1 MARVHPIE
9 CEFTNVQS
17 AQSVRDGADVED
29 RDRRPPGSSVKAAM
43 SRGLSGLERAFSA
56 MSRVDNEM
64 SFSRSSSA
72 LSALSAIS
80 RADNLSFT
88 LSRQSS
94 LQSELDD
101 REPVGDDE
109 EPVEPAAEGEASLP
123 QPTTGTPHE
132 HFRKGCISLRKKIW
146 KCKMRARST
155 YRRRMRSTGV
165 FGPASLGKARIWL
178 AAYVSLADYVSDV
191 YTISVRPLCCSRHR
205 PISQCTLCCIVRC
218 ITLRARPTLPLH
230 SSRRSS
236 SA

>member
-1 MARVHPIE
+1 MARVHPID

-17 AQSVRDGADVED
+17 AQGVRDGADVEG
-29 RDRRPPGSSVKAAM
+29 RDRRPPGPSLKFAA
-43 SRGLSGLERAFSA
+43 SRGLERAFSV

-80 RADNLSFT
+80 RADHLSFT

-101 REPVGDDE
+101 E
-109 EPVEPAAEGEASLP
+109 ESFEPAAEGEASLP
-123 QPTTGTPHE
+123 QPTTGTPHG
-132 HFRKGCISLRKKIW
+132 HFRKGCISLRKKVW

-155 YRRRMRSTGV
+155 YRRRMRSRGM

-178 AAYVSLADYVSDV
+178 AAYVSLADYVSDI
-191 YTISVRPLCCSRHR
+191 YTISVRLLLLSP
-205 PISQCTLCCIVRC
+205 P
-218 ITLRARPTLPLH
+218 PD
-230 SSRRSS
+230 
-236 SA
+236 